1 MRRFLLTVALAI
13 GIATP
18 SAAQGV
24 KLAFHD
30 GLVSVDANAVPL
42 RTILSEWGKV
52 GGTKVVGAERI
63 SGAPLTIKLVDVSE
77 AKALESILRSVAGY
91 ITAPRKTGVGPSMYD
106 RILVMATSSAPA
118 VASAA
123 ARPTT
128 PAPSTAFAGTQRF
141 VPPRQRPEQA
151 EQAEEEEKDEN
162 PPNPPVFTFPP
173 QGQQGQSG
181 VVVGPNGQNFT
192 YTVSPQTGAPQGVT
206 IQPGQPGRSTVPI
219 GVAQPGMMVPAPQP
233 QQVQPG
239 TPGQMIRPPGGN

>member
-1 MRRFLLTVALAI
+1 MHRLLLTVALAI
-13 GIATP
+13 GIAIP

-42 RTILSEWGKV
+42 RTILTEWGKV

-91 ITAPRKTGVGPSMYD
+91 MAAPRKTGVGPSMYD
-106 RILVMATSSAPA
+106 RILIMATSSAPA
-118 VASAA
+118 MASAA
-123 ARPTT
+123 ARPAT
-128 PAPSTAFAGTQRF
+128 PAPSNAFAGTQRF
-141 VPPRQRPEQA
+141 VPPRQRPDQSE
-151 EQAEEEEKDEN
+151 EVEEEEKDEN
-162 PPNPPVFTFPP
+162 PPNPPVFTFP
-173 QGQQGQSG
+173 QQGQGQNG
-181 VVVGPNGQNFT
+181 VVVGPNGQAVP
-192 YTVSPQTGAPQGVT
+192 YTVNPQTGIPQGVT
-206 IQPGQPGRSTVPI
+206 VQPGQPGRTTVPI

-233 QQVQPG
+233 QVQPG